1 MNKVIVDFF
10 VIGVA
15 RGGTTS
21 LYNYLQ
27 QHPDI
32 FLPKVKECNFFSDV
46 ESLDKEVYRDP
57 EEGKDYH
64 MKIIQTEKGYKQLFS
79 KAKNGQLKGEVS
91 PSYMWDK
98 ESAKRIYDHNKE
110 AKLIVSLRNPV
121 DRAYSHYLMH
131 YHTGYEKAQSFEQ
144 ALKAPRKTIWGGGNM
159 YLEMGLYYPQLKAY
173 YDLFDKHNILV
184 MVSEVW
190 TRNNGKALNEV
201 YEFLGIEPFSD
212 YDVEEVFNVSKQ
224 LKNKGLLDF
233 LRSDKI
239 KRSLK
244 KVLPE
249 KTKEKIK
256 EQLFYKEAEKQQL
269 DNNIYDSLKEYYR
282 EDIKNTEAL
291 IGINLTQKWDI
302 GQ

>member
-27 QHPDI
+27 QHPGI

-46 ESLDKEVYRDP
+46 ESLDKEVYLDP

-64 MKIIQTEKGYKQLFS
+64 MKIIQTEKGYRQLFL
-79 KAKNGQLKGEVS
+79 KAKNDQLKGEVS

-110 AKLIVSLRNPV
+110 AKLIVSLRNPI
-121 DRAYSHYLMH
+121 DRAYSHYLMN
-131 YHTGYEKAQSFEQ
+131 YHTGYEKAQSFEE
-144 ALKAPRKTIWGGGNM
+144 ALKAPIKTIWGGGNM
-159 YLEMGLYYPQLKAY
+159 YREMGLYYSQLKAY

-190 TRNNGKALNEV
+190 TGKNGKALNEV
-201 YEFLGIEPFSD
+201 YEFLGIQPFSD
-212 YDVEEVFNVSKQ
+212 YDAEEVFNVSKQ

-256 EQLFYKEAEKQQL
+256 EQLFYKEAEKRQL

-282 EDIKNTEAL
+282 EDIKKTEAL

-302 GQ
+302 E